1 MAKIQ
6 TGLGRGLG
14 ALISDVNSIQQA
26 AAKKPVEPARPLV
39 STSEIEISK
48 IEPNPYQPRT

>member
-1 MAKIQ
+1 MAKIP

-26 AAKKPVEPARPLV
+26 AAKKPVSVA
-39 STSEIEISK
+39 TG
-48 IEPNPYQPRT
+48 